1 MQKTVL
7 KIIIYI
13 ASCLI
18 VPFVITMFMTG
29 VCEET
34 GGVETAKTV
43 ILQNDRSTQIID
55 VTEFVTGAVAA
66 YYKAED
72 SAEFLKAFAVVART
86 YGEYMK
92 GDGAMVNSAD
102 LALTTFSTKEM
113 KAAWGDNYDTYY
125 QAVKKAVDETESQVM
140 TCDGELIMPYFHLIS
155 AGMTRKAS
163 EKYLAAV
170 DCSGDMD
177 DEHYISIVEYSESDI
192 AAMLKKTY
200 KDITFDGGVA
210 ESFQIVD
217 RDDSG
222 YVTELMVGN
231 LTMSGDSLAR
241 CLNLPS
247 AGFSVSSTAGN
258 VVFTVKGSGSG
269 YGMSLNNARNQAVD
283 GADYQEILNYYYK
296 NIQIT
301 SE

>member
-1 MQKTVL
+1 MRKTVL

-13 ASCLI
+13 ASCLT

-34 GGVETAKTV
+34 DGVKTAKTV
-43 ILQNDRSTQIID
+43 ILQNDRSTRITD

-66 YYKAED
+66 YYKAGD
-72 SAEFLKAFAVVART
+72 STEFLKAFAVVART

-102 LALTTFSTKEM
+102 LALTTLSTEEM
-113 KAAWGDNYDTYY
+113 KASWGENYDTYY
-125 QAVKKAVDETESQVM
+125 QQVEQAVQETDGQVM
-140 TCDGELIMPYFHLIS
+140 TCDGEIIMPYFHLIS
-155 AGMTRKAS
+155 AGMTRKAA
-163 EKYLAAV
+163 ETYLASV
-170 DCSGDMD
+170 ECSSDM
-177 DEHYISIVEYSESDI
+177 ENEYYISIVEYSESDVSKN
-192 AAMLKKTY
+192 LKKSY
-200 KDITFDGGVA
+200 DDISFSGSVA
-210 ESFQIVD
+210 EAFQIIE
-217 RDDSG
+217 RDDAG

-231 LTMSGDSLAR
+231 VTVSGDELAS

-247 AGFSVSSTAGN
+247 ASFSVSSTAGN

-269 YGMSLNNARNQAVD
+269 YGMSLNNARNQAAE

-296 NIQIT
+296 NIQII